1 MPDCI
6 EEHSEFFLNEW
17 ACNLPHSRTAAQYI
31 DLKLKSKMSTK
42 KVMQISNAAITGP
55 PAQVLTPND
64 IHSLECKSPTV
75 MSTKYN
81 LHAIS

>member
-6 EEHSEFFLNEW
+6 EEHSEVFLKRMSMQF
-17 ACNLPHSRTAAQYI
+17 ASRTAAQYI
-31 DLKLKSKMSTK
+31 DLKLKSKMSTQK
-42 KVMQISNAAITGP
+42 IMQISNAAITGP

-81 LHAIS
+81 LHVIS